1 MIQGAELFQRTR
13 LSEAG
18 IDDSENLANANL
30 LELLIRTPFNPRLL
44 IDWISQ
50 AKLYLLFRDKIY
62 TLREARVRT
71 IFDFDKVMSDKES
84 QTNLVALLKRLPQQ
98 GDAKDKRITEISRE
112 ELLVAWSSCNG
123 DKDLAWLASAKR
135 CLLGLEK

>member
-1 MIQGAELFQRTR
+1 MVKRALILPI
-13 LSEAG
+13 L
-18 IDDSENLANANL
+18 DDSENLANANL

-71 IFDFDKVMSDKES
+71 IFDFDKAMSDQEARA
-84 QTNLVALLKRLPQQ
+84 NLFSLVEQLPQQ
-98 GDAKDKRITEISRE
+98 GDAKEKKITTISKE
-112 ELLVAWSSCNG
+112 ELLVAWSSCKD
-123 DKDLAWLASAKR
+123 DKCKKGVSTL
-135 CLLGLEK
+135 